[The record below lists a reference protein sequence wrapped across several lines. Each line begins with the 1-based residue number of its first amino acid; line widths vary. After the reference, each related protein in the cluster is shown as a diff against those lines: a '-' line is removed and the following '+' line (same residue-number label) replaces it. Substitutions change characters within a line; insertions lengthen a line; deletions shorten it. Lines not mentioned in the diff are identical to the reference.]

1 MSSNLVSKGNVSMG
15 SVRVNGV
22 IAGATHTERTT
33 VSTLTDAAETL
44 TATQVVTNGGLLV
57 GTPTASRAK
66 TIPTGTLTC
75 AALKGYKVGDTFDV
89 AVINLASATHPL
101 VITAGTDATI
111 VGSATVAAATS
122 AAFKVR
128 VSATNT
134 VVWYRV
140 S

>member
-1 MSSNLVSKGNVSMG
+1 MNLFSKGKGLMG
-15 SVRVNGV
+15 SLRVNGV
-22 IAGATHTERTT
+22 TATNTHTVKTT
-33 VSTLTDAAETL
+33 VSSLTDAAETL

-89 AVINLASATHPL
+89 AVINLAAATHPL
-101 VITAGTDATI
+101 VITAGTGATI
-111 VGSATVAAATS
+111 VGSGTVDAATS
-122 AAFKVR
+122 AIFKVR

>member
-1 MSSNLVSKGNVSMG
+1 MNLFSKGKGLMG
-15 SVRVNGV
+15 SLRVNGV
-22 IAGATHTERTT
+22 IAGDTHTEKTT
-33 VSTLTDAAETL
+33 VTTLTDLAETM

-89 AVINLASATHPL
+89 TVVNLAGATHPL

-111 VGSATVAAATS
+111 VGVATVAAATS

>member
-1 MSSNLVSKGNVSMG
+1 MANRLTKGRG
-15 SVRVNGV
+15 LFGALRVNGV
-22 IAGATHTERTT
+22 IAGNTHTEKTT
-33 VSTLTDAAETL
+33 VTTLTDTAETL

-75 AALKGYKVGDTFDV
+75 GALKGYAVGDTFDV
-89 AVINLASATHPL
+89 SVVNLAAATHPL

-111 VGSATVAAATS
+111 VGSGTVAAATS
-122 AAFKVR
+122 ASFKVR
-128 VSATNT
+128 VSAANT

-140 S
+140 